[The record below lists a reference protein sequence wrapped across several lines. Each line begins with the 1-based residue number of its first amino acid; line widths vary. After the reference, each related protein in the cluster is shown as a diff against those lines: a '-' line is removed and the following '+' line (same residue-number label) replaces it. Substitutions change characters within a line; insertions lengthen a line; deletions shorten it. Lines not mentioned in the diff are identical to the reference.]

1 MYRICIYTCGVS
13 AHLYNWSFFIQ
24 RSLSQNITIRFF
36 GRGSPPLRANSTVE
50 SLPRA
55 TPVAPALTCF
65 PSLWKECR
73 PPRAVVPHSCS
84 RVTSRVLGVPPARN
98 SSCPTSAP
106 VPRSR
111 HWALAR
117 GGVTAALQ
125 GGRALVPA
133 PRPHLRT
140 CGRLGGNAPSGRSG
154 WTRGVNDARSGGPAK
169 LAVWLKGG
177 GHPRARAVPGKPC
190 YSGKRLGEAWAKW
203 GEPPEPWA
211 TAALGSAQQSGRLQ
225 LARGP
230 VGES

>member
-36 GRGSPPLRANSTVE
+36 GRGSPPLRANSTIE

-73 PPRAVVPHSCS
+73 PPRAVVSHSCP
-84 RVTSRVLGVPPARN
+84 RITSRVLGVPPARN

-111 HWALAR
+111 HWALGSGAR
-117 GGVTAALQ
+117 GSHGSPPRSAEPWCPPRGPTDGRVGGWEGTLPAAGRVGLGVSMM
-125 GGRALVPA
+125 PA
-133 PRPHLRT
+133 PVDP
-140 CGRLGGNAPSGRSG
+140 PS
-154 WTRGVNDARSGGPAK
+154 
-169 LAVWLKGG
+169 
-177 GHPRARAVPGKPC
+177 
-190 YSGKRLGEAWAKW
+190 
-203 GEPPEPWA
+203 
-211 TAALGSAQQSGRLQ
+211 
-225 LARGP
+225 
-230 VGES
+230 